1 VVVSGLTAP
10 GLDRHAGGSMDFN
23 AVLNRLKRLIMFDTT
38 VFDEVRDDTRELV
51 PALIV
56 AGVSALLAGLG
67 ATLFFVFNYDEV
79 FRPENPW
86 LNMFILGSV
95 FMAALYAVWVLIAYV
110 VLVQVSKATVD
121 LQSMFRTMGYAA
133 WPLALSLLMFIPVL
147 YPVFAIGSIV
157 LLFVMTIYAV
167 QSVTNADSRQVVI
180 ANLAGMAVFVLVLS
194 IIAFSSDTSRLGA
207 GIFAILIDV
216 P

>member
-1 VVVSGLTAP
+1 
-10 GLDRHAGGSMDFN
+10 MDPN
-23 AVLNRLKRLIMFDTT
+23 AVLNRLMRLIKFDTS
-38 VFDEVRDDTRELV
+38 VFDEVRDDARELV
-51 PALIV
+51 PALVV
-56 AGVSALLAGLG
+56 AGISALLAGLG
-67 ATLFFVFNYDEV
+67 ATLFFLFNYDEI
-79 FRPENPW
+79 FRPDNPW

-95 FMAALYAVWVLIAYV
+95 FMAALYGVWVLIAYV
-110 VLVQVSKATVD
+110 VLVQVSKASVD

-133 WPLALSLLMFIPVL
+133 WPLALSVLMFIPVL

-167 QSVTNADSRQVVI
+167 QSVTNADSTQVVI

-194 IIAFSSDTSRLGA
+194 IIAFSSDDSRLGA
-207 GIFAILIDV
+207 GLFAILIDV

>member
-1 VVVSGLTAP
+1 
-10 GLDRHAGGSMDFN
+10 MDPN
-23 AVLNRLKRLIMFDTT
+23 AVVNRLIRLVKFDTS

-56 AGVSALLAGLG
+56 AGVAALLAGLG
-67 ATLFFVFNYDEV
+67 AWLFFQFNFDDI
-79 FRPENPW
+79 FRPEDAF
-86 LNMFILGSV
+86 LNVFILGGI

-133 WPLALSLLMFIPVL
+133 WPLALSVLMFIPVL

-167 QSVTNADSRQVVI
+167 QAVTNAESTQVVI

-207 GIFAILIDV
+207 GIFAILLDV

>member
-1 VVVSGLTAP
+1 
-10 GLDRHAGGSMDFN
+10 MDPN
-23 AVLNRLKRLIMFDTT
+23 AVLNRLMRLIKFDTS
-38 VFDEVRDDTRELV
+38 VFDEVRDDARELV
-51 PALIV
+51 PALVV

-67 ATLFFVFNYDEV
+67 AALFFVFNYDEI
-79 FRPENPW
+79 FRPDNPW
-86 LNMFILGSV
+86 LNMFILGGI
-95 FMAALYAVWVLIAYV
+95 FMAALYGVWVLIAYV
-110 VLVQVSKATVD
+110 VLVQVSKASVD

-133 WPLALSLLMFIPVL
+133 WPLALSVLMFIPVL

-167 QSVTNADSRQVVI
+167 QSVTNADSTQVVI

-194 IIAFSSDTSRLGA
+194 IIAFSSDDSRLGA
-207 GIFAILIDV
+207 GLFAILIDI